1 MNLNFNQIR
10 SFLLVAEEGNLT
22 RAAERRHTTPSAVT
36 AHLRQLEERLDVVL
50 FRRTRQGMALTEAG
64 ERLLPAGRRVMTA
77 VRELGDM
84 AAAINGNRTRT
95 VSLGL
100 NAPPEHLGVSTLMT
114 LAARGEPSL
123 VVQLESSMS
132 ERIVADVAAG
142 RLDAGFVYGP
152 VDNPAL
158 AREPL
163 GRRRLRV
170 AAPGDFPL
178 DRFPEDPAERA
189 ALPWI
194 WPGVAGCPF
203 RLLMPE
209 ILGASASDANIINRV
224 DGEESIRALIRA
236 GMGIGLLEERYG
248 REAAGDGSL
257 KLLEP
262 SWPIDLGLVYR
273 VDRADDPAISAL
285 LCAVRTA
292 CSETDDLEPGN
303 RGLQRAVAENGK
315 RASGL

>member
-1 MNLNFNQIR
+1 MNLNFNQVR

-22 RAAERRHTTPSAVT
+22 RAAARRHTTPSAVT
-36 AHLRQLEERLDVVL
+36 AHVRQLEERLDVVL
-50 FRRTRQGMALTEAG
+50 FRRTRQGMILTDAG
-64 ERLLPAGRRVMTA
+64 ERLLPAARRVMTA
-77 VRELGDM
+77 VRELGDT
-84 AAAINGNRTRT
+84 AAVLNGNRTRT

-114 LAARGEPSL
+114 VAARGEPPL

-158 AREPL
+158 ARELL

-178 DRFPEDPAERA
+178 DRLPDDPAERA

-209 ILGASASDANIINRV
+209 ILGASTAEANIVNRV
-224 DGEESIRALIRA
+224 DGEESIRAMVRA
-236 GMGIGLLEERYG
+236 GMGLGLLEERYG
-248 REAAGDGSL
+248 REAAGNGSL

-273 VDRADDPAISAL
+273 TDRADDAAIGAL
-285 LCAVRTA
+285 LVAVRTA
-292 CSETDDLEPGN
+292 WSQIDDHEPGDT
-303 RGLQRAVAENGK
+303 E
-315 RASGL
+315 SGAPVRRSA